1 MLTELAAQVRSGAI
15 NPVDLVNESLRRIE
29 AHKDLNAVVAVY
41 AEEALAEA
49 ANHSRTGAMAG
60 LPLLV
65 KDMARVK
72 GHITAAG
79 SLLYANGPVDDVDD
93 TVVHRLRAEGA
104 IVIGRTNSP
113 EFGATAYTSNTLH
126 GTTRNPWN
134 LEKSPGGSSG
144 GSAAALAAG
153 LTPLA
158 TTSDGGGSVRGPASC
173 SGLVGYKPSMG
184 AIGRNVLPRW
194 IEFSTQGA
202 SGSTVA
208 DVCYEANVTVG
219 AARGDFL
226 SVPRDGI
233 DLSLTTPTKVLA
245 VRTFRTDV
253 DPDIEANFE
262 KTLDAIAASGIEVQR
277 IESPTN
283 NDTFWGWFTIS
294 TAELLQSLRHEEHRW
309 DQLNDYVL
317 AQLKFGERV
326 TIDQYIAAQRLRHE
340 VSARFD
346 DLLVGNTVIVTPTCN
361 ARVWP
366 AEGPLPVRA
375 GNTDD
380 VVGSMNTVDSNFTG
394 HPAVSVPMG
403 LDDNGVPC
411 GFQIVAP
418 RFRDGLALGL
428 AAHLETIQPWPLVAP
443 GYTQYGLAS

>member
-1 MLTELAAQVRSGAI
+1 
-15 NPVDLVNESLRRIE
+15 VNESLKRIE
-29 AHKDLNAVVAVY
+29 ANKDLNAVVALY
-41 AEEALAEA
+41 AEEALTTAK
-49 ANHSRTGAMAG
+49 NHPRTGAMAG

-72 GHITAAG
+72 GHVTSAG
-79 SLLYANGPVDDVDD
+79 SLLYANGPADDVDD
-93 TVVHRLRAEGA
+93 TVVERLRAAGA

-113 EFGATAYTSNTLH
+113 EFGATAFTSNKLF

-134 LEKSPGGSSG
+134 KEKSPGGSSG

-153 LTPLA
+153 LSPLA

-173 SGLVGYKPSMG
+173 SGLVGYKPTMG

-208 DVCYEANVTVG
+208 DVWYEAGITLG
-219 AARGDFL
+219 AARGDYL
-226 SVPRDGI
+226 SVPRSGI
-233 DLSLTTPTKVLA
+233 DLAPLTPTRVLA

-262 KTLDAIAASGIEVQR
+262 KTLDAIAKSGIEVIR
-277 IESPTN
+277 VESPTN

-294 TAELLQSLRHEEHRW
+294 TAELVQSLRHEAHRW
-309 DQLNDYVL
+309 DQMNDYVQ
-317 AQLKFGERV
+317 AQLRFGEKV
-326 TIDQYIAAQRLRHE
+326 TMDQYITAQRLRHE

-346 DLLVGNTVIVTPTCN
+346 DLLTDNTVIVTPTCN
-361 ARVWP
+361 SRVWP
-366 AEGPLPVRA
+366 AEGPLPTRV

-380 VVGSMNTVDSNFTG
+380 VVGAMNTVDSNFTG
-394 HPAVSVPMG
+394 HPAVSAPMG

-411 GFQIVAP
+411 GIQIIAP
-418 RFRDGLALGL
+418 RFCDGLALGL
-428 AAHLETIQPWPLVAP
+428 AAHLETIQPWPIVAP
-443 GYTQYGLAS
+443 GYSQFSLK